1 MNPRQAAIERM
12 NELGKRREPFL
23 FLVDFEEQTPLVLPL
38 AAVDPATL
46 QYDFNGLSNAPERQ
60 KSRPPSVEIQPFP
73 ISFETFRRAF
83 DRVQAELHAGNTFLL
98 NLTAR
103 TPITLPLGLND
114 VFRFSEA
121 KYKIWCKTL
130 PDSTRLTVPP
140 TPPKW
145 GTFLPDNF
153 SSGGEKAPF
162 LGRVGGTP
170 VTEFVCFSPE
180 PFVCVEGNRI
190 ATFPMKGTLPAEP
203 GARARLLAD
212 PKEEAEHYTI
222 VDLLRNDLSQV
233 ARRVRV
239 ERFRYLEEVTTHRGP
254 LLQASSELAGDLP
267 QNWPDTLGDWL
278 FRLLPA
284 GSVSG
289 APKQKT
295 VEIIREVEGQ
305 PRGFYT
311 GVAGIFD
318 GKTLDSAVLIRFIER
333 TDTGLA
339 FRSGGGITFQ
349 SDPEAEYRELLAKIY
364 VPIS

>member
-1 MNPRQAAIERM
+1 MND
-12 NELGKRREPFL
+12 LGKRREPFL
-23 FLVDFEEQTPLVLPL
+23 FLIDFEEQTPIVLSL
-38 AAVDPATL
+38 AEIDPAAL
-46 QYDFNGLSNAPERQ
+46 RYDFNGLTNAPRRRGL
-60 KSRPPSVEIQPFP
+60 RPPAVEIQPAP
-73 ISFETFRRAF
+73 VSFETFRRAF
-83 DRVQAELHAGNTFLL
+83 DRVQAELRAGNTFLL

-103 TPITLPLGLND
+103 TPITLPLGLD
-114 VFRFSEA
+114 EVFQFSEA
-121 KYKIWCKTL
+121 RYKFWWKT
-130 PDSTRLTVPP
+130 
-140 TPPKW
+140 TPE
-145 GTFLPDNF
+145 N
-153 SSGGEKAPF
+153 SSSEKAPL
-162 LGRVGGTP
+162 LGGLGGTGRREFP
-170 VTEFVCFSPE
+170 AITEFVCFSPE
-180 PFVCVEGNRI
+180 PFVRVEGTRI
-190 ATFPMKGTLPAEP
+190 ATFPMKGTLPASQ

-239 ERFRYLEEVTTHRGP
+239 ERFRYIEEVTTHRGP

-267 QNWPDTLGDWL
+267 ENWPDTLGDWL

-295 VEIIREVEGQ
+295 VEIIREIEGQ

-333 TDTGLA
+333 RGAGLA
-339 FRSGGGITFQ
+339 FRSGGGVTFQ

>member
-1 MNPRQAAIERM
+1 MNRQAAIARM

-23 FLVDFEEQTPLVLPL
+23 FLIDFEEQSPLVLPL
-38 AAVDPATL
+38 AEVDPAAL
-46 QYDFNGLSNAPERQ
+46 WYDFNGLSNAPRLR
-60 KSRPPSVEIQPFP
+60 SFCPLSVEIQPFP
-73 ISFETFRRAF
+73 IAFETFRQAF
-83 DRVQAELHAGNTFLL
+83 DRVQAELRAGNSFLL

-103 TPITLPLGLND
+103 TPITLPMGLD
-114 VFRFSEA
+114 EVFQFSEA
-121 KYKIWCKTL
+121 RYKLWWKNE
-130 PDSTRLTVPP
+130 PESARLV
-140 TPPKW
+140 
-145 GTFLPDNF
+145 
-153 SSGGEKAPF
+153 A
-162 LGRVGGTP
+162 

-180 PFVCVEGNRI
+180 PFVRVESNRI
-190 ATFPMKGTLPAEP
+190 AAFPMKGTTPASE

-239 ERFRYLEEVTTHRGP
+239 ERFRYIEEVTTHRGP
-254 LLQASSELAGDLP
+254 LLQASSEIAGDLP
-267 QNWPDTLGDWL
+267 ENWPNTLGDWL

-295 VEIIREVEGQ
+295 VEIIREIEGQ

-333 TDTGLA
+333 TDAGLA